1 MTTTQPPIPV
11 AVIGLNFGNMIA
23 KELARGLALP
33 HVQLA
38 AVCDQRAPIA
48 ERWAKELEVP
58 GCTDLDQILNNPAIP
73 AVALITRPAGR
84 AGLLKRC
91 LDAGKHVMTTKPFE
105 RDAKAAAEILSYAR
119 ARKLTIHLNSPA
131 PEPSEDIAHILRWR
145 EANDLGRAVHASF
158 TVHANYQEAA
168 STDPATAWYDDPA
181 QCPVAPLYRLGIYGI
196 NDLISVL
203 GCPESV
209 QATSLRIRTG
219 RPTADNALALLRFP
233 GGALATL
240 AASFCVDDGAPY
252 GNRLEI
258 SWERGAAWRDPGPL
272 ALGDPPVRALHFQRR
287 DGAVA
292 RVESRFAR
300 SGSGHYNWELFAQ
313 AVRGQPAAL
322 EYDARIVAG
331 VATIEALARAELS
344 GAMETVSS

>member
-1 MTTTQPPIPV
+1 MNTPIPV

-23 KELARGLALP
+23 KELARGVTLP
-33 HVQLA
+33 HARLA

-48 ERWAKELEVP
+48 ERWAKELGVP
-58 GCTDLDQILNNPAIP
+58 GCTDIDQILKDPAIP

-105 RDAKAAAEILSYAR
+105 RDARAAADILAYAR
-119 ARKLTIHLNSPA
+119 TRKLALHLNSPA
-131 PEPSEDIAHILRWR
+131 PEPSEDIAHILQWR
-145 EANDLGRAVHASF
+145 DANDLGRAVHASF
-158 TVHANYQEAA
+158 TVHANYQETA
-168 STDPATAWYDDPA
+168 SDDPATAWYDDPT
-181 QCPVAPLYRLGIYGI
+181 QCPIAPLYRLGIYGI
-196 NDLISVL
+196 NDMISIL

-209 QATSLRIRTG
+209 QATSLRFRTG

-240 AASFCVDDGAPY
+240 AASFCVGDGAPY

-258 SWERGAAWRDPGPL
+258 SWERGSAWRDPGPL
-272 ALGDPPVRALHFQRR
+272 ALGDPPTRTLHFQRP
-287 DGAVA
+287 DGSVS
-292 RVESRFAR
+292 RVETRFAR
-300 SGSGHYNWELFAQ
+300 AVSGHYNWELFAK
-313 AVRGQPAAL
+313 AIRGQHAASD
-322 EYDARIVAG
+322 YDARIVAG

-344 GAMETVSS
+344 GAMEKVGT